1 MNRCNI
7 PIFHCEDC
15 NSSAVRYFDYD
26 HASFQILCDSGF
38 LQFKV
43 NKCFFFYIY
52 VVVFQTSDGHAYQYD
67 YRIWMEKE
75 TCSLYGAG
83 GLAITAVSCKG
94 KSFWRLNAVE
104 KCEIEQISTVSVR
117 PYEIDECLGQVGSPP
132 GLTGHCR
139 FGTCWLYCQD
149 KSKQLSFETYIV
161 SRIHVRQLETIFLS
175 LWERER
181 VGTQSVTFLF
191 LIFVFRTVR
200 AAEFERIFSLA
211 RAVSASSDK
220 CLHSMLNAT
229 KNHLICDYL
238 CAPDPNKF
246 IISTL
251 EP

>member
-83 GLAITAVSCKG
+83 GLAITAVSCK
-94 KSFWRLNAVE
+94 
-104 KCEIEQISTVSVR
+104 VR

-149 KSKQLSFETYIV
+149 KSKQLSFETYIDGEGG
-161 SRIHVRQLETIFLS
+161 RIRADFLAC
-175 LWERER
+175 E
-181 VGTQSVTFLF
+181 GG
-191 LIFVFRTVR
+191 
-200 AAEFERIFSLA
+200 FSQFGQ
-211 RAVSASSDK
+211 VSAFDAE
-220 CLHSMLNAT
+220 CN
-229 KNHLICDYL
+229 
-238 CAPDPNKF
+238 
-246 IISTL
+246 
-251 EP
+251 